1 MQKGIW
7 QESLSIFDKKIL
19 SQVSIKGTYFSIIK
33 AIYDKSRADI
43 ILNGEKLKDIPLI
56 SGMRQECPV
65 SNLIQHS
72 LKLLPEQL
80 GKKNLKNHPDWKKMK

>member
-1 MQKGIW
+1 MEFRKMVTVTLYAK
-7 QESLSIFDKKIL
+7 SVPIFDKKIL
-19 SQVSIKGTYFSIIK
+19 SQVSIRGTYFSIIK

-65 SNLIQHS
+65 SNLILHS

-80 GKKNLKNHPDWKKMK
+80 GKKI

>member
-1 MQKGIW
+1 MEFRKMVTVTLY
-7 QESLSIFDKKIL
+7 SKSVPIFDKKIL
-19 SQVSIKGTYFSIIK
+19 SQVSIRGTYFSIIK

-65 SNLIQHS
+65 SNLILHS

-80 GKKNLKNHPDWKKMK
+80 GKKI

>member
-1 MQKGIW
+1 MEFRKMVTVTLYAK
-7 QESLSIFDKKIL
+7 SVPIFDKKIL
-19 SQVSIKGTYFSIIK
+19 SQVSIRGTYFSIIK

-56 SGMRQECPV
+56 WGMRQECPV
-65 SNLIQHS
+65 SNLILHS

-80 GKKNLKNHPDWKKMK
+80 GKKI